1 LNPFTTYLGA
11 GSTLE
16 QLGQQPLDI
25 GAQLGG
31 RAATAGA
38 NVGQALLT
46 GGTNAALTQQRA
58 NEYNPF
64 ATALSGLANNQ
75 RFQQGVENY
84 FNPPKALNYSM
95 GTPTSSGGLGLRA
108 PSGFDVGYNP
118 QF

>member
-1 LNPFTTYLGA
+1 MNPFTTYLGA

-16 QLGQQPLDI
+16 QLGQQPLEM
-25 GAQLGG
+25 GSLLGG
-31 RAATAGA
+31 RSAQAGG

-46 GGTNAALTQQRA
+46 GGMGAALTQQQA
-58 NEYNPF
+58 NAYNPF
-64 ATALSGLANNQ
+64 ATALSGLAQNQ

-95 GTPTSSGGLGLRA
+95 GTPASSGGLGLRA